1 MPSGR
6 ARIGTL
12 PTQLPPGCDF
22 SHAQPGSRCRRQGFG
37 FRVPGVAPGAP
48 ATPAFRGYTS
58 LMDPFSERYALTG
71 ELGRGGMAVV
81 HRGRDLRHG
90 RDVAVKVILPTVAES
105 LGSERFLR
113 EVETAARLQH
123 PHIVPVFDSGSA
135 DGQLFFVMPL
145 IEGESLRGL
154 VDREGRLDVAEAVR
168 IVREVADALEYAHE
182 QGVVHRDLKPENILM
197 SRGHALLADFGI
209 ARVAGAAPDQPALT
223 QVGTSLGTPA
233 YMSPEL
239 AAGERD
245 VGPTSDIYAL
255 GSMLFELLTGRPPFT
270 GQSYGAL
277 LAQRLT
283 TDAPRVRSL
292 RAEVPAALDDAI
304 AQSLNR
310 EPTRRFATARAF
322 ADALIDSTGSNPL
335 VVPDR
340 VGDRSIAVLPFDNLS
355 PDPGDAYLADGLTE
369 ELTADLSRVNAIR
382 VIARNSA
389 AAARARTGD
398 LKEIARILDV
408 RYLLEGSVRRAG
420 PQLRITA
427 QLIDGTTDAH
437 LWADK
442 YGGTMDDVFGMQ
454 ERISRS
460 IVGELRARLTPEE
473 EANRAAPVTD
483 AETYELYLRAKHMLG
498 QSLMR
503 MPEATPLL
511 EEVMRRDPS
520 FGPAYVAL
528 GTPLV
533 VCTFFGYIAP
543 KAAWVRIQELADR
556 ALAVS
561 PRSGAAHELQAA
573 VTLFRDWDWAGAAR
587 LYERARELEPGAGF
601 DHVLYA
607 FFLAFQ
613 RQHTEAIRIARE
625 GRRLDPLSI
634 LSFLTE
640 SVMLGYADDFDAALP
655 LALKPI
661 ELDPQFPEGYHI
673 AGYMRLGRHEYAEA
687 EAVLRRAVELS
698 HRAAWPMAKWG
709 CSLVGLGRKDE
720 ARAVLAELEQ
730 RALTD
735 PTICAPA
742 VATLHLH
749 LGDHPAFYRWLER
762 GLEERDPFSLALHA
776 EYLWTAAR
784 HEREYQTLIRRVG
797 LEG

>member
-1 MPSGR
+1 
-6 ARIGTL
+6 
-12 PTQLPPGCDF
+12 
-22 SHAQPGSRCRRQGFG
+22 
-37 FRVPGVAPGAP
+37 
-48 ATPAFRGYTS
+48 
-58 LMDPFSERYALTG
+58 
-71 ELGRGGMAVV
+71 
-81 HRGRDLRHG
+81 
-90 RDVAVKVILPTVAES
+90 VAES
-105 LGSERFLR
+105 LGAERFLR
-113 EVETAARLQH
+113 EIETAARLQH
-123 PHIVPVFDSGSA
+123 PHIVPVFDSGSV

-145 IEGESLRGL
+145 IEGESLRAL
-154 VDREGRLDVAEAVR
+154 LDREGSLDVAEAVR
-168 IVREVADALEYAHE
+168 IVREVADALEYAHA

-209 ARVAGAAPDQPALT
+209 ARVAGAGSDQPALT
-223 QVGTSLGTPA
+223 QAGTSLGTPT

-239 AAGERD
+239 AAGESD
-245 VGPTSDIYAL
+245 VGPSSDIYAL
-255 GSMLFELLTGRPPFT
+255 GSILFELLTGTPPFT
-270 GQSYGAL
+270 GNNYGAL
-277 LAQRLT
+277 LVKRFT
-283 TDAPRVRSL
+283 TDAPRVRTL
-292 RAEVPAALDDAI
+292 RAEVPASLDDTI
-304 AQSLNR
+304 ARSLLR
-310 EPTRRFATARAF
+310 EPAQRFASARDF
-322 ADALIDSTGSNPL
+322 ADALLGGTGIHQ
-335 VVPDR
+335 VVAPDR
-340 VGDRSIAVLPFDNLS
+340 VGDRSIVVLPFDNLS

-369 ELTADLSRVNAIR
+369 ELTADLSRINAIR

-420 PQLRITA
+420 QQLRITA

-442 YGGTMDDVFGMQ
+442 YGGTMEDVFEMQ

-473 EANRAAPVTD
+473 EAHRVGPVTD

-498 QSLMR
+498 QSLLR

-511 EEVMRRDPS
+511 EEAMRRDPS

-533 VCTFFGYIAP
+533 LCAFFGYIAP
-543 KAAWVRIQELADR
+543 KAAWVKIQALADR

-587 LYERARELEPGAGF
+587 LYQRARELEPGAGF
-601 DHVLYA
+601 DHVIYA

-613 RQHTEAIRIARE
+613 RQTAEAVQIARE
-625 GRRLDPLSI
+625 GRRLDPLNI

-640 SVMLGYADDFDAALP
+640 SVMLSYAGDFDAALP

-673 AGYMRLGRHEYAEA
+673 AGYIHLGRQEYP
-687 EAVLRRAVELS
+687 EAVAALQRAAELS

-709 CSLVGLGRKDE
+709 CALVGMGRTED
-720 ARAVLAELEQ
+720 ARALLDELEQ

-749 LGDHPAFYRWLER
+749 LGDHAAFYRWLQR
-762 GLEERDPFSLALHA
+762 GLDERDPFSLALHG
-776 EYLWTAAR
+776 EYLWDAAR
-784 HEREYQTLIRRVG
+784 HEPEFHAVLRQVG
-797 LEG
+797 LTP